1 MQQFYTEMQTT
12 LLLTARV
19 RKTWFSPQIPILGFG
34 CHPTEAGYAILG
46 TGMLSD
52 GGNVT
57 DRNSSSELTS
67 PKKWERIV
75 LADACK
81 TIDGLTK

>member
-1 MQQFYTEMQTT
+1 M
-12 LLLTARV
+12 
-19 RKTWFSPQIPILGFG
+19 
-34 CHPTEAGYAILG
+34 EAGYAIFE

-57 DRNSSSELTS
+57 DRNSSSEQTS

-81 TIDGLTK
+81 TIDGLSK